1 MSVTSVHINI
11 NQFTPYFYQGKIKIM
26 RDYHNLFP
34 VHPNYD
40 FQQHIGNPKSH
51 KKLLFLQST
60 QIF

>member
-26 RDYHNLFP
+26 RDYHTLFP

-51 KKLLFLQST
+51 KKLLFL
-60 QIF
+60 